1 MSKLLD
7 AYLKYKMMA
16 VSASRQ
22 DWGFDTHMNWKEW
35 WCLNIILLEVSLLFW
50 KLFIFQELSC
60 TFKKRKLNTAIKT
73 ERASFPC

>member
-1 MSKLLD
+1 
-7 AYLKYKMMA
+7 
-16 VSASRQ
+16 
-22 DWGFDTHMNWKEW
+22 MNWKEW